1 MIDPTNTQIATESIS
16 PPVRDIFLTLGE
28 IAGVFAT
35 GIGIGLIGAIKK
47 KNISFAWLF
56 GWWKK
61 EKGESKKREAHSR
74 VHESLTELRV
84 LVRSS
89 RSLIFQFHN
98 GGKFADGTSI
108 KRFSITHES
117 CSSGVSGMMLESQD
131 VLLTRYMELVDLLDK
146 KSNHINSVSSLPNC
160 SIRSTLEINNVVCF
174 CLSPL
179 KCQDSLTPMG
189 FVCCHWCDYD
199 ELDRMHEEE
208 IGDVALQEVIEN
220 TTRTINNHLLMAN
233 K

>member
-1 MIDPTNTQIATESIS
+1 MIDQTPTDQLPSIVS
-16 PPVRDIFLTLGE
+16 PSIQNIFLSLGE
-28 IAGVFAT
+28 VFGVFAM
-35 GIGIGLIGAIKK
+35 GIGLGVVGVVKK
-47 KNISFAWLF
+47 KNIMGMLF
-56 GWWKK
+56 RNLSRRKEEKK
-61 EKGESKKREAHSR
+61 KQAHSR
-74 VHESLTELRV
+74 VHELLTELRI

-131 VLLTRYMELVDLLDK
+131 VLLTRYAEVVDLLDK
-146 KSNHINSVSSLPNC
+146 KSNEIIPVSSLPHC
-160 SIRSTLEINNVVCF
+160 SFRSTLEINNVVYF

-189 FVCCHWCDYD
+189 FVCCHWCDVGD
-199 ELDRMHEEE
+199 LDKLHEEE
-208 IGDVALQEVIEN
+208 ITDATLQEVIE
-220 TTRTINNHLLMAN
+220 TTSRSMNNHLLLSQD
-233 K
+233 

>member
-1 MIDPTNTQIATESIS
+1 
-16 PPVRDIFLTLGE
+16 
-28 IAGVFAT
+28 
-35 GIGIGLIGAIKK
+35 KK
-47 KNISFAWLF
+47 KNISFSWLF
-56 GWWKK
+56 RLWKR
-61 EKGESKKREAHSR
+61 EPTDVRKREAHSR

-84 LVRSS
+84 LVRCS
-89 RSLIFQFHN
+89 RGLIFQFHN

-117 CSSGVSGMMLESQD
+117 CSNGITSMMLESQD

-146 KSNHINSVSSLPNC
+146 KSNHIIAVSSLPHC
-160 SIRSTLEINNVVCF
+160 SFRSILEINNVVYF

-199 ELDRMHEEE
+199 ELDKMHEEE
-208 IGDVALQEVIEN
+208 ISDSALQEVIEN
-220 TTRTINNHLLMAN
+220 TTRIINNHLLMAN

>member
-1 MIDPTNTQIATESIS
+1 MTDPTQVNEVANTIS
-16 PPVRDIFLTLGE
+16 PSFRDIFLSLGE
-28 IAGVFAT
+28 VFGVFVVGLGLGIAGA
-35 GIGIGLIGAIKK
+35 LKK
-47 KNISFAWLF
+47 KNILF
-56 GWWKK
+56 GWFKRFSV
-61 EKGESKKREAHSR
+61 GKREEKRMESHNR
-74 VHESLTELRV
+74 IHETLTELRV
-84 LVRSS
+84 LVRAS

-117 CSSGVSGMMLESQD
+117 CSSGVSSMMLESQD

-146 KSNHINSVSSLPNC
+146 KSNQIISVSSLPHC
-160 SIRSTLEINNVVCF
+160 SFRSTLEINNVVYF

-189 FVCCHWCDYD
+189 FVCCHWCDFD
-199 ELDRMHEEE
+199 ELDKMHEEE
-208 IGDVALQEVIEN
+208 ISDSALQEVIEN
-220 TTRTINNHLLMAN
+220 SSRSINNHLVLAH